1 MINYTKL
8 FNYDLFSI
16 SQKNKNKIFS
26 KILKYYINIT
36 IKIVKNLDLY
46 QSHYSKIKRLKKL
59 KIYPIFM

>member
-16 SQKNKNKIFS
+16 SQKIKIKFFS

-46 QSHYSKIKRLKKL
+46 QSHYSKIKG
-59 KIYPIFM
+59 